1 MPGSV
6 ANAAPST
13 VLPQFLCSAF
23 QESREIALRGNE
35 YKNGE
40 SQRALQVASS
50 RRQWSLTTRLPA
62 TSMDALRAFFLAR
75 RGSLEAF
82 FFYDPFAV
90 TSVGSNWDGT
100 GASATGRVTVRF
112 AAGAWEQSMGIARAD
127 VAIRLVEVN

>member
-1 MPGSV
+1 
-6 ANAAPST
+6 
-13 VLPQFLCSAF
+13 
-23 QESREIALRGNE
+23 
-35 YKNGE
+35 
-40 SQRALQVASS
+40 
-50 RRQWSLTTRLPA
+50 
-62 TSMDALRAFFLAR
+62 MDALRAFFLAR

-82 FFYDPFAV
+82 YYYDPFAV